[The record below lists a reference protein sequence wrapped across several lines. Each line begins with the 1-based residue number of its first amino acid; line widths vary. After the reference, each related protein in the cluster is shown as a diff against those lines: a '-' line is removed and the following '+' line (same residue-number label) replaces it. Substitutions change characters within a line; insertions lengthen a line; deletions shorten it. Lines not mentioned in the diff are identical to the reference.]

1 MFAFFVKGGSKFEK
15 ERLQLLPK
23 EINILFNTKKVMFL
37 TTKMQKN
44 SKVCMNVNKAQI
56 IGFLKCHKRTLIFT
70 FV

>member
-15 ERLQLLPK
+15 ERLKLLRK

-37 TTKMQKN
+37 TTKMQKI
-44 SKVCMNVNKAQI
+44 S
-56 IGFLKCHKRTLIFT
+56 R

>member
-15 ERLQLLPK
+15 ERLKLLQQ

-37 TTKMQKN
+37 TTKMQKI

-56 IGFLKCHKRTLIFT
+56 IGFFKCHKRTLIFT